1 MPEPHPIGVDDGSC
15 TDLIFITEHLRAW
28 RPWQTITTA
37 TVPDTTTAAIGTTD
51 VRVAVTPDAVAGLIM
66 TISLVAMRAPDAAV
80 TAIAVTMASVATTE
94 ADLRGAPGMM
104 IVAAMSSIMAMAT
117 ALTGIARDT
126 AATGTTTGAVD
137 VTVAGSVAETTA
149 GIGAVA
155 MAAGEIDRTI
165 ATRAVPGTIDAA
177 GAAGRTGVTAPGGVT
192 TGTVSIRTVNT
203 GATVTG
209 RIVGIAPKVAAAGT
223 VAIEAT
229 TVTLTDSAE
238 TGAMIDRALGDAG
251 TTGVVATG
259 AGMVVERI
267 VTRATGGMTSV
278 MIGVPARTA
287 AAGRTSATA
296 AMMTAA
302 MTAVVRRVVTTTG
315 MTVVTVAMIAATA
328 VAAVTIPGRRVAR
341 VLTSCSCRKRSRHAT
356 SP

>member
-1 MPEPHPIGVDDGSC
+1 VPEPHPIGVDDGSC

-223 VAIEAT
+223 VPIET
-229 TVTLTDSAE
+229 NTVTLTDSAE

-251 TTGVVATG
+251 TTGVVATV
-259 AGMVVERI
+259 AGMV

-296 AMMTAA
+296 AA

-315 MTVVTVAMIAATA
+315 LTVVTVAMIAATA

-341 VLTSCSCRKRSRHAT
+341 VLTSCSCRRRSRHAT

>member
-1 MPEPHPIGVDDGSC
+1 M
-15 TDLIFITEHLRAW
+15 
-28 RPWQTITTA
+28 
-37 TVPDTTTAAIGTTD
+37 
-51 VRVAVTPDAVAGLIM
+51 AVTPDAVAGLIM

-209 RIVGIAPKVAAAGT
+209 RIVGIAPKVAAGT

-302 MTAVVRRVVTTTG
+302 MTAAMTAVVRRVVTTTG

-341 VLTSCSCRKRSRHAT
+341 VLTSCSCRRRSRHAT

>member
-51 VRVAVTPDAVAGLIM
+51 VRVAVTPDAVAGLIT
-66 TISLVAMRAPDAAV
+66 TISIVAMRAPDAAV

-117 ALTGIARDT
+117 ARTGIARDT

-137 VTVAGSVAETTA
+137 VTVAGSAAETT
-149 GIGAVA
+149 
-155 MAAGEIDRTI
+155 AGEIDRTI

-177 GAAGRTGVTAPGGVT
+177 GAAGRTGVTAPVGVT

-223 VAIEAT
+223 VPIET
-229 TVTLTDSAE
+229 NTVTLTDSAE

-251 TTGVVATG
+251 TTGVVATV
-259 AGMVVERI
+259 AGMV
-267 VTRATGGMTSV
+267 VTRATGSMTSV

-296 AMMTAA
+296 AA

-315 MTVVTVAMIAATA
+315 LTVVTVAMIAATA

>member
-223 VAIEAT
+223 VAIET
-229 TVTLTDSAE
+229 NTVTLTDSAE

-251 TTGVVATG
+251 TTGVVATV
-259 AGMVVERI
+259 AGMV

>member
-209 RIVGIAPKVAAAGT
+209 RIVGIAPKVVAAGT
-223 VAIEAT
+223 VAIVT
-229 TVTLTDSAE
+229 NTVTLTDSAE

-251 TTGVVATG
+251 TTGVVATL
-259 AGMVVERI
+259 AGMV

>member
-1 MPEPHPIGVDDGSC
+1 MPESHPIGVDDGSC

-51 VRVAVTPDAVAGLIM
+51 VRVAVTPDAVAGLIT
-66 TISLVAMRAPDAAV
+66 TISLVAMRAPDAVV

-117 ALTGIARDT
+117 ARTGIARDT

-137 VTVAGSVAETTA
+137 VTVAGSAAETT
-149 GIGAVA
+149 
-155 MAAGEIDRTI
+155 AGEIDRTI

-203 GATVTG
+203 GATV
-209 RIVGIAPKVAAAGT
+209 
-223 VAIEAT
+223 
-229 TVTLTDSAE
+229 
-238 TGAMIDRALGDAG
+238 
-251 TTGVVATG
+251 
-259 AGMVVERI
+259 AGMV
-267 VTRATGGMTSV
+267 VTRATGSMTSV

-296 AMMTAA
+296 AA

-315 MTVVTVAMIAATA
+315 LTVVTVAMIAATA

-341 VLTSCSCRKRSRHAT
+341 VLTSCSCRRRSRHAT

>member
-1 MPEPHPIGVDDGSC
+1 M
-15 TDLIFITEHLRAW
+15 
-28 RPWQTITTA
+28 
-37 TVPDTTTAAIGTTD
+37 
-51 VRVAVTPDAVAGLIM
+51 AVTPDAVAGLIT
-66 TISLVAMRAPDAAV
+66 TISLVAMRAPDAVV

-117 ALTGIARDT
+117 ARTGIARDT

-137 VTVAGSVAETTA
+137 VTVAGSAAETTA

-203 GATVTG
+203 GATV
-209 RIVGIAPKVAAAGT
+209 
-223 VAIEAT
+223 
-229 TVTLTDSAE
+229 
-238 TGAMIDRALGDAG
+238 
-251 TTGVVATG
+251 
-259 AGMVVERI
+259 AGMV
-267 VTRATGGMTSV
+267 VTRATGSMTSV

-296 AMMTAA
+296 AA

-315 MTVVTVAMIAATA
+315 LTVVTVAMIAATA

-341 VLTSCSCRKRSRHAT
+341 VLTSCSCRRRSRHAT

>member
-1 MPEPHPIGVDDGSC
+1 
-15 TDLIFITEHLRAW
+15 
-28 RPWQTITTA
+28 
-37 TVPDTTTAAIGTTD
+37 
-51 VRVAVTPDAVAGLIM
+51 
-66 TISLVAMRAPDAAV
+66 
-80 TAIAVTMASVATTE
+80 
-94 ADLRGAPGMM
+94 
-104 IVAAMSSIMAMAT
+104 MSSIMAMAT
-117 ALTGIARDT
+117 ARTGIARDT

-137 VTVAGSVAETTA
+137 VTVAGSAAETT
-149 GIGAVA
+149 
-155 MAAGEIDRTI
+155 AGEIDRTI

-223 VAIEAT
+223 VPIET
-229 TVTLTDSAE
+229 NTVTLTDSAE

-251 TTGVVATG
+251 TTGVVATV
-259 AGMVVERI
+259 AGMV
-267 VTRATGGMTSV
+267 VTRATGSMTSV

-296 AMMTAA
+296 AA

-315 MTVVTVAMIAATA
+315 LTVVTVAMIAATA

-341 VLTSCSCRKRSRHAT
+341 VLTSCSCRRRSRHAT

>member
-1 MPEPHPIGVDDGSC
+1 M
-15 TDLIFITEHLRAW
+15 
-28 RPWQTITTA
+28 
-37 TVPDTTTAAIGTTD
+37 
-51 VRVAVTPDAVAGLIM
+51 AVTPDAVAGLIM

-104 IVAAMSSIMAMAT
+104 TVAAMSSIMAMAT

-137 VTVAGSVAETTA
+137 VTVAGSAAETTA

-209 RIVGIAPKVAAAGT
+209 RIVGIAPKVVAAGT
-223 VAIEAT
+223 VAIET
-229 TVTLTDSAE
+229 NTVTLTDSAE
-238 TGAMIDRALGDAG
+238 TGAVIDRALGDAG
-251 TTGVVATG
+251 TTGVVATL
-259 AGMVVERI
+259 AGMV

-278 MIGVPARTA
+278 MIGVSARTA

-341 VLTSCSCRKRSRHAT
+341 VLTSCSCRRRSRHAT

>member
-1 MPEPHPIGVDDGSC
+1 M
-15 TDLIFITEHLRAW
+15 
-28 RPWQTITTA
+28 
-37 TVPDTTTAAIGTTD
+37 
-51 VRVAVTPDAVAGLIM
+51 AVTPDAVAGLIM

-104 IVAAMSSIMAMAT
+104 IVAAMISIMAMAT

-137 VTVAGSVAETTA
+137 VTVAGSAAETTA

-209 RIVGIAPKVAAAGT
+209 RIVGIAPKVVAAGT
-223 VAIEAT
+223 VAIET
-229 TVTLTDSAE
+229 NTVTLTDSAE

-251 TTGVVATG
+251 TTGVVATL
-259 AGMVVERI
+259 AGMV